1 MNENSALISTSTP
14 SLSFSS
20 TVTSPSSTSTSSLP
34 TTNQQAAKRRRRQ
47 TTASTIITRL
57 KSFSNR
63 STTLEKNEWHE
74 THVDPYHSAGR
85 VTFEDAAERLQ
96 RRGNNAIDNDND
108 NGVSSSSD
116 DDDDDHDDDIESS
129 QKPPATPT
137 YLWHQ
142 VRVPVCVILI
152 GFLSAL
158 VTTVINALSKS
169 LFSFRRFL
177 VMSGFDFYGGSSSS
191 SSNNTY
197 AYQVEAEAG
206 SGESHLGSAWSH
218 Y

>member
-1 MNENSALISTSTP
+1 M
-14 SLSFSS
+14 
-20 TVTSPSSTSTSSLP
+20 
-34 TTNQQAAKRRRRQ
+34 
-47 TTASTIITRL
+47 
-57 KSFSNR
+57 
-63 STTLEKNEWHE
+63 
-74 THVDPYHSAGR
+74 DPYHSAGR

-96 RRGNNAIDNDND
+96 RGNNAIDNDND

-158 VTTVINALSKS
+158 VTTVINSLSKS

-197 AYQVEAEAG
+197 ANQVEAEAG